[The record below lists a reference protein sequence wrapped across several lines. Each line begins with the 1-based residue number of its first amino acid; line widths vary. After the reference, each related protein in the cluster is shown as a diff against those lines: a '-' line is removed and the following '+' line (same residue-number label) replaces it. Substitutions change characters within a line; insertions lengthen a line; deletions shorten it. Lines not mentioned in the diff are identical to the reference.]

1 MSHDTQTCHQCL
13 ASQYILD
20 PNQTSCQDCPPGLS
34 CSGHDLVLPVVT
46 GSQWQQAGSVYQLIL
61 CPTGYMKMSALN
73 GTTAPANQRCQP
85 CAEGSEC
92 VLDVCDVCTD
102 CQPGTYKDVAGTQRC
117 RACSQNTYN
126 AGDFLFLLFHCAL
139 QKKGPNLVIPSPPDQ
154 NCRHGGQR
162 RSQLPKV
169 PIGRRYPWRGRT
181 DLSFCLP
188 MWYTTLPH

>member
-34 CSGHDLVLPVVT
+34 CSGHDLVLPVVP
-46 GSQWQQAGSVYQLIL
+46 GSQWQQAGSVYQLVL

-126 AGDFLFLLFHCAL
+126 AGDFCCCFFIAHP
-139 QKKGPNLVIPSPPDQ
+139 KKRDI
-154 NCRHGGQR
+154 
-162 RSQLPKV
+162 
-169 PIGRRYPWRGRT
+169 T
-181 DLSFCLP
+181 
-188 MWYTTLPH
+188 